1 MMFVVFL
8 LGSMFGALLGIFL
21 LAILQMNTQRE

>member
-8 LGSMFGALLGIFL
+8 LGSMFGGLISFTILALLQASARG
-21 LAILQMNTQRE
+21 